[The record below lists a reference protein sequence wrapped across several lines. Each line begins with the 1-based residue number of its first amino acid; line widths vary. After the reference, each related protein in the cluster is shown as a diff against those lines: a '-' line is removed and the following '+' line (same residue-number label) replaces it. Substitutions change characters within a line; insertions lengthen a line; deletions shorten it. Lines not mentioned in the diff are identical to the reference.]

1 MNKKVLIGWIAVF
14 VWIMVWEMIV
24 NMGLLASEYMA
35 TAHLWRPEA
44 EMKIWLFW
52 VVYIFVAYFLSL
64 LFSKGYEGKGISEGV
79 RFGLYVGLLMA
90 IPMAYGTYGAMPI
103 PYSLALKWFI
113 YGMIEYVVAG
123 VILAAV
129 FGKQAMVTRVSGS

>member
-1 MNKKVLIGWIAVF
+1 MNKKVLIGWVAVF

-24 NMGLLASEYMA
+24 NVVLLAGEYMA

-44 EMKIWLFW
+44 EMKMWLFW
-52 VVYIFVAYFLSL
+52 VVYIFVAFFLSL
-64 LFSKGYEGKGISEGV
+64 LFSKGYEGKGMSEGI
-79 RFGLYVGLLMA
+79 RFGLYIGFLMA

-113 YGMIEYVVAG
+113 FGMIEYVVAG
-123 VILAAV
+123 VILASV
-129 FGKQAMVTRVSGS
+129 FGKQAWVTRVSA